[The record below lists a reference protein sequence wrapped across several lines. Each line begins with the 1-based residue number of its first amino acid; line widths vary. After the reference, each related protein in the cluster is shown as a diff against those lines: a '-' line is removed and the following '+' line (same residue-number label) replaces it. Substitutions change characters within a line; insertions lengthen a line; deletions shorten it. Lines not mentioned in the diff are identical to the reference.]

1 MPTNPSITP
10 SVSVI
15 VPAMNEARNLPH
27 VLPMIPTWVDEVIL
41 VDGNST
47 DDTVEVAQSLIPNV
61 RVIPQRGKGKG
72 AALRTGFAAARG
84 DIIVMLDAD
93 GSTDPREIPAFV
105 EQLVKGADFVKG
117 SRFLKG
123 GGTDDMPLY
132 RKLGNASF
140 VAAVRLLFGGGYTD
154 LCYGYNAFW
163 SWVVPVLDL
172 NCSGF
177 EVETMMNVRA
187 LRAGL
192 TVGEV
197 PSFEHQR
204 VYGVSNLHTIRDG
217 MRVLRTIVRERLRPA
232 PMQVTPG
239 VTTRVAAIVPI
250 RPMVATV
257 PVETGRETAE
267 QAFADATQVTSIDR
281 VAIG

>member
-1 MPTNPSITP
+1 
-10 SVSVI
+10 
-15 VPAMNEARNLPH
+15 MNEAKNLPH

-41 VDGNST
+41 VDGHST
-47 DDTVEVAQSLIPNV
+47 DDTVAVAMSLIPSI
-61 RVIPQRGKGKG
+61 RVIPQHGKGKG
-72 AALRTGFAAARG
+72 SALRSGFAAARG

-93 GSTDPREIPAFV
+93 GSTDPREIPLFV
-105 EQLVKGADFVKG
+105 EKLVRGADFVKG

-132 RKLGNASF
+132 RKLGNGGF
-140 VAAVRLLFGGGYTD
+140 VAMVRLLFGGGYTD

-163 SWVVPVLDL
+163 SWVVPVLELD
-172 NCSGF
+172 CSGF

-197 PSFEHQR
+197 PSFEHSR
-204 VYGVSNLHTIRDG
+204 VYGVSNLHTVRDG
-217 MRVLRTIVRERLRPA
+217 VRVLKTILRERVRRAPA
-232 PMQVTPG
+232 QVATG
-239 VTTRVAAIVPI
+239 VPTHAAAVVPI
-250 RPMVATV
+250 RPQVIAV
-257 PVETGRETAE
+257 PVQTARELAE
-267 QAFADATQVTSIDR
+267 SGFGDVSIDSAADR

>member
-1 MPTNPSITP
+1 MPTNPTITP

-47 DDTVEVAQSLIPNV
+47 DDTVEVAQRLIPSV
-61 RVIPQRGKGKG
+61 RVIPQHGKGKG
-72 AALRTGFAAARG
+72 SALRTGFAAARG

-117 SRFLKG
+117 SRFMRG

-132 RKLGNASF
+132 RKLGNAGF

-172 NCSGF
+172 DCSGF

-204 VYGVSNLHTIRDG
+204 VYGVSNLHTDAGRTRRADPRRRDRADPADDRDPG
-217 MRVLRTIVRERLRPA
+217 RDRP
-232 PMQVTPG
+232 
-239 VTTRVAAIVPI
+239 
-250 RPMVATV
+250 
-257 PVETGRETAE
+257 
-267 QAFADATQVTSIDR
+267 
-281 VAIG
+281 

>member
-1 MPTNPSITP
+1 
-10 SVSVI
+10 
-15 VPAMNEARNLPH
+15 MNEARNLPH

-41 VDGNST
+41 VDGNSS
-47 DDTVEVAQSLIPNV
+47 DDTVEVAQRLIPSV
-61 RVIPQRGKGKG
+61 RVIPQHGKGKG

-117 SRFLKG
+117 SRFIRG

-172 NCSGF
+172 DCSGF

-204 VYGVSNLHTIRDG
+204 VYGVSNLHTVRDG
-217 MRVLRTIVRERLRPA
+217 MRVLRTIVKERLRPA
-232 PMQVTPG
+232 PMQVAPG
-239 VTTRVAAIVPI
+239 LPTRVAAIVPI
-250 RPMVATV
+250 RPLAAI
-257 PVETGRETAE
+257 PVETGRDVE
-267 QAFADATQVTSIDR
+267 QAFADATQVATVDR
-281 VAIG
+281 IAIG